1 MLFICL
7 WNRVDLWDSPVPG
20 GSAFWPQSL
29 ACISVGLCRPQHL
42 SLLPPTYE
50 LVLCNC
56 PLRMWR
62 TLGGKV
68 SPGSGRGDSVP
79 LLCACLA
86 SREMLIDGGT
96 SLWRLNE
103 SLCSWLPCK
112 RALLG
117 SAADLW
123 SIHLSQQ
130 LGSCLPTSF
139 CTQMLR
145 SFRICSM
152 CVGEL
157 SSSSC
162 WLYLHSL
169 VSLTRW
175 WLVSSNLLLCLSSW
189 LCSCGQL
196 NGVINY
202 FQGLLGAPVASE
214 YGSSLAHVAQ
224 ELGNAHSEELLLS

>member
-1 MLFICL
+1 M
-7 WNRVDLWDSPVPG
+7 PG

-42 SLLPPTYE
+42 FLLPPTYE
-50 LVLCNC
+50 LVLRNC

-68 SPGSGRGDSVP
+68 SPGNGRGDSVP

-86 SREMLIDGGT
+86 SREVLIDGRT

-112 RALLG
+112 WALLG

-130 LGSCLPTSF
+130 LLARELLHAGAEILQDLLHVCGGAEFQQLLVIL
-139 CTQMLR
+139 TQPG
-145 SFRICSM
+145 F
-152 CVGEL
+152 
-157 SSSSC
+157 
-162 WLYLHSL
+162 
-169 VSLTRW
+169 TRW

-196 NGVINY
+196 NEVINY
-202 FQGLLGAPVASE
+202 FQGLLDAPVASE
-214 YGSSLAHVAQ
+214 YGSSLARVAQ